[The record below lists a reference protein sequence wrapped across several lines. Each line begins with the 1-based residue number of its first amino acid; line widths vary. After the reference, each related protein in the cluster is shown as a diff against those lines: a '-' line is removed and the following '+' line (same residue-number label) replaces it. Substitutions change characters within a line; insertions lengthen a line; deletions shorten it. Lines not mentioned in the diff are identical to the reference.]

1 MEKSFREIQRIMHP
15 LKFRLLSVKRVQ
27 QVSPRLKRITLT
39 GEDLMGFVSA
49 SPDDH
54 VKVFFPRPGEDHPVV
69 PSTGPEGTPVI
80 PEGAIM
86 RDYTPLRFDPEKLE
100 LDLEF
105 VLHETGPG
113 TTWAKNAQEGSVL
126 GVGGPRGSM
135 VVPYEFDWYLLIG
148 DEAAL
153 PSFRR
158 RVQEL
163 PAGAKVLAFLEV
175 ATAEEEREFTTSADV
190 EVFWLPR
197 NGRPAGSTTLLRD
210 AVLKAVFPYGD
221 YFAWVAGESQS
232 VKEIKEMLETVKGA
246 DPTWIKA
253 TSYWKKT

>member
-1 MEKSFREIQRIMHP
+1 MEKSFREVRRVMHP

-27 QVSPRLKRITLT
+27 QVSPRLKRVTLT
-39 GEDLMGFVSA
+39 GEDLAGFVSS

-54 VKVFFPRPGEDHPVV
+54 VKVFFPRPGEDLPVV
-69 PSTGPEGTPVI
+69 PSLGPEGPVI

-86 RDYTPLRFDPEKLE
+86 RDYTPLRFDSEKLE

-105 VLHETGPG
+105 VLHDFGPG
-113 TTWAKNAQEGSVL
+113 AIWAKNAREGSVL

-135 VVPYEFDWYLLIG
+135 LVPYEFDWYLLIG
-148 DEAAL
+148 DDVAM
-153 PSFRR
+153 PSFSRR
-158 RVQEL
+158 LKEL
-163 PAGAKVLAFLEV
+163 PAGVKVLAFLEV
-175 ATAEEEREFTTSADV
+175 ATTDEERDFVTDADV
-190 EVFWLPR
+190 ELFWLPR

-221 YFAWVAGESQS
+221 YFAWVSGESQS
-232 VKEIKEMLETVKGA
+232 VKEIKELLETVKGA

-253 TSYWKKT
+253 TSYWKKD